1 MFGSKQFAYCC
12 LATKDKR
19 LGNLISQRL
28 FVHRINNSN
37 QRRATRL
44 VASNPVLKKK
54 DTQSLTI
61 NVPLKKNIIQR
72 KLQRKLLK
80 KYKCLAQSA

>member
-12 LATKDKR
+12 LAENDKG

-28 FVHRINNSN
+28 CDQRINNSN
-37 QRRATRL
+37 QHRATRI
-44 VASNPVLKKK
+44 VTSNPALKKK

-61 NVPLKKNIIQR
+61 TVLLMKNVI
-72 KLQRKLLK
+72 
-80 KYKCLAQSA
+80 